1 MSVSD
6 FEGSLFSE
14 ASQRSAATLRS
25 QGSNRNRLR
34 PDLGVRIDHH
44 RTVGVGAE
52 DDQLSMDVDIIDD
65 MQQANSGKKLYIWG
79 TRISVD
85 SVQQSFRQ
93 FIVEFRP
100 GQIDEDETTVMAE
113 DGHRERVD
121 LAEPYYLQ
129 RLAEINASEVPILNV
144 NLNHVRT
151 FKDSLYKMIVAY
163 PADCIPYL
171 DAAVNAIFKDRF
183 NKDLNAPIEIRPF
196 NADQTKNM
204 RDLDPEDIDQLIT
217 THGMVIRI
225 SPLIPEMRQG
235 FFQCSVCS
243 YPVEVEVERGRIEEP
258 VKCPKCSNNHCFQLI
273 HNRSLF
279 VDKQVIKLQE
289 IPGEEHTGQTQH
301 TVSLIV
307 HGSLA
312 ETVFPGD
319 RVSVTGI
326 YRGTLNRL
334 HPARTAVNSVLHTS
348 VDVLHFRKMDQNR
361 LHDTNDGS
369 YMSEDRINEIK
380 KLSQEPD
387 LMHRLCNAL
396 APQIFGHEDVK
407 QGLLCQL
414 FGGTRKPVPEH
425 QNRAKLRSEINILLC
440 GDPGTA
446 KSQLLQYIFRLMP
459 RSQYTSGKGSS
470 AVGLSASI
478 TRDPDTRG
486 VVLQTGALV
495 MADNGVCCIDEFDKM
510 SDATRSILHEVMEQ
524 QTLSIAKAGIICQ
537 LNARASILAAANP
550 IGSKWENKKTI
561 IENINLPHTLMSRF
575 DLIFL
580 VIDPKTE
587 EYDRRLARHLV
598 NFYVKGDQ
606 NQAQNALDMALLRDY
621 IAYAKENIHPKI
633 SPEADKAL
641 IEYYLEMRE
650 AGKRKGQIGAYAR
663 QLESLVRLSEAM
675 AKMHLREW
683 VTKKDIEKAY
693 DLYMNALRQS
703 AVDPETGLVDVGI
716 LATGVAESSRQAAA
730 QLSQRIERMFTE
742 RDATQYLTAKLF
754 QELRQED
761 KSIDTHVFGE
771 AIQLLVKADKVNK
784 LGDKIIWIFQ

>member
-1 MSVSD
+1 
-6 FEGSLFSE
+6 
-14 ASQRSAATLRS
+14 
-25 QGSNRNRLR
+25 
-34 PDLGVRIDHH
+34 
-44 RTVGVGAE
+44 
-52 DDQLSMDVDIIDD
+52 
-65 MQQANSGKKLYIWG
+65 
-79 TRISVD
+79 
-85 SVQQSFRQ
+85 
-93 FIVEFRP
+93 
-100 GQIDEDETTVMAE
+100 
-113 DGHRERVD
+113 
-121 LAEPYYLQ
+121 
-129 RLAEINASEVPILNV
+129 
-144 NLNHVRT
+144 
-151 FKDSLYKMIVAY
+151 
-163 PADCIPYL
+163 
-171 DAAVNAIFKDRF
+171 
-183 NKDLNAPIEIRPF
+183 
-196 NADQTKNM
+196 
-204 RDLDPEDIDQLIT
+204 
-217 THGMVIRI
+217 
-225 SPLIPEMRQG
+225 
-235 FFQCSVCS
+235 
-243 YPVEVEVERGRIEEP
+243 
-258 VKCPKCSNNHCFQLI
+258 
-273 HNRSLF
+273 
-279 VDKQVIKLQE
+279 
-289 IPGEEHTGQTQH
+289 
-301 TVSLIV
+301 
-307 HGSLA
+307 
-312 ETVFPGD
+312 
-319 RVSVTGI
+319 
-326 YRGTLNRL
+326 
-334 HPARTAVNSVLHTS
+334 
-348 VDVLHFRKMDQNR
+348 
-361 LHDTNDGS
+361 
-369 YMSEDRINEIK
+369 
-380 KLSQEPD
+380 
-387 LMHRLCNAL
+387 
-396 APQIFGHEDVK
+396 
-407 QGLLCQL
+407 
-414 FGGTRKPVPEH
+414 
-425 QNRAKLRSEINILLC
+425 
-440 GDPGTA
+440 
-446 KSQLLQYIFRLMP
+446 
-459 RSQYTSGKGSS
+459 
-470 AVGLSASI
+470 
-478 TRDPDTRG
+478 
-486 VVLQTGALV
+486 

-754 QELRQED
+754 QELRQEY